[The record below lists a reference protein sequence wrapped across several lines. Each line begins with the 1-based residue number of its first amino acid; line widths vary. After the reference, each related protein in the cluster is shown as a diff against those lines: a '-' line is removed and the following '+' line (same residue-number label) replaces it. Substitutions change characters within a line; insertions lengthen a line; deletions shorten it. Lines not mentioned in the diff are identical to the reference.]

1 MRSSCI
7 SQGYPSAFNVAL
19 HSVHDEKKE
28 DSLHCLS
35 SASVAVVHLVAP
47 LTALVRPGEVCDRDE
62 EERVAGVCD
71 TGKGVVPEW
80 LLVNVGTMRKIGA
93 EAYQAMN
100 AARIPKAP
108 PALSRGVWGAPV
120 PPCIKYAR
128 PSIRNAR
135 SRVKKSRKKA
145 TVERRVQISS
155 RKVKMNHAIR

>member
-1 MRSSCI
+1 V
-7 SQGYPSAFNVAL
+7 G
-19 HSVHDEKKE
+19 
-28 DSLHCLS
+28 
-35 SASVAVVHLVAP
+35 
-47 LTALVRPGEVCDRDE
+47 DRDE

-71 TGKGVVPEW
+71 TGKGVVPGW
-80 LLVNVGTMRKIGA
+80 LLVNVGAKRKI
-93 EAYQAMN
+93 EVETYQAMN

-108 PALSRGVWGAPV
+108 PALRRETWGPPV

-128 PSIRNAR
+128 PSMRNAR

>member
-7 SQGYPSAFNVAL
+7 SQGYPSAFNIAL

-28 DSLHCLS
+28 DGLHRLS
-35 SASVAVVHLVAP
+35 SASIAVVHLVAP
-47 LTALVRPGEVCDRDE
+47 LAALVRPGEVCDRDE

-71 TGKGVVPEW
+71 TGEGVVPGW
-80 LLVNVGTMRKIGA
+80 LLVDVRAMQSIART
-93 EAYQAMN
+93 YQAMN

-108 PALSRGVWGAPV
+108 PALRRGVLGPPV

-155 RKVKMNHAIR
+155 RKVKMNHAMR